1 VGAVSRNQNIVT
13 EVDHFLTRRI
23 PEGSSG
29 RRKPLNEKAE
39 CQDQDLWGFS
49 VRIVINLVAGHEWQF
64 ITEGAA
70 VQKKG
75 PITDFVDD
83 RL

>member
-1 VGAVSRNQNIVT
+1 
-13 EVDHFLTRRI
+13 
-23 PEGSSG
+23 
-29 RRKPLNEKAE
+29 
-39 CQDQDLWGFS
+39 
-49 VRIVINLVAGHEWQF
+49 VINLVAGHEWQF